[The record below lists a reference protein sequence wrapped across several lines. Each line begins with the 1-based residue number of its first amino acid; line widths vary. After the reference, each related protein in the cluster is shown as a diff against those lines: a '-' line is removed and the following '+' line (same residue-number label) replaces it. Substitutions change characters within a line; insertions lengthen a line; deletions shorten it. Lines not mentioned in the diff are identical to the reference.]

1 MIDLTQQHHNRPI
14 TAPLVGPRDSPL
26 QTLGVTP
33 TGNTTGRT
41 AQRGNERPLGK

>member
-26 QTLGVTP
+26 QTLGLNQRAERRVE
-33 TGNTTGRT
+33 R